1 MKENGDDPTFQV
13 NSAAHPKMMW
23 MPEKDRI
30 HDSLLY
36 QFMVDLSEKKNTL
49 YHDYNQLHHWTIE
62 HSEEFWDMLWDFCD
76 VRGEKNRPITQC
88 PANSQLPVKDTQWF
102 PHASLNFAENL
113 LKNWN
118 LHAAADAIIFHCE
131 GAPERRQHLSW
142 QQLYRQTSQ
151 VATFMA
157 ENGVKQGDVVAAYIP
172 NIPQAI
178 VAMLATASLGAIWT
192 STSPDFGVESVVE
205 RFDQTKPKLLIC
217 ADGYFYNGKAH
228 NSLDKVS
235 AMLEKLPS
243 VKQLLIIPY
252 TEGRKTESDNTTEKR
267 ERTLSQPS
275 GSRASGQQSVQSAWW
290 DDMLEQYPACPLSFT
305 PVPFNHPLY
314 ILYSSGT
321 TGKPKCIVH
330 STGGTLLNHL
340 KEHQLH
346 CNLKSGDRLFYF
358 TTCGWMMWNWMV
370 SGLASGASL
379 VLYDGSP
386 FFPDGNVLWDMAEQ
400 ESVTLFGTSAKYLE
414 ALEKQGYQ
422 PTSNHDLSS
431 LTTLCSTG
439 SVLAPE
445 QFDYVYQAI
454 KSDLQLASISG
465 GTDICGCF
473 AIGNPLN
480 PVYRGECQGRALG
493 MDVQVFDDNGRSL
506 FQQQG
511 ELVCCNSFPNQ
522 PIGFWNDE
530 DGSRYHKAYW
540 HTFPNTWHHGDFVSL
555 SETGGMTFYG
565 RSDAV
570 LNPGGVR
577 IGTAEIYRQ
586 VNPLEEITD
595 SVVIGQHWHNDVR
608 VVLFVQL
615 AEEYELDDELKAT
628 ICQRIKQHCSP
639 RHVPAVILAVNDIP
653 RTKSGKLV
661 ELAVRNI
668 VHHQP
673 VKNVGALANPQAL
686 EQYKNHPEL
695 QDEAN

>member
-1 MKENGDDPTFQV
+1 MTENNEKSIFRTQAVPLPQI
-13 NSAAHPKMMW
+13 MW

-36 QFMVDLSEKKNTL
+36 RFMVELSEKKDTL
-49 YHDYNQLHHWTIE
+49 FHDYNQLHQWSIK
-62 HSEEFWDMLWDFCD
+62 HSEEFWELVWDFCR
-76 VRGEKNRPITQC
+76 VQGKKRPPITFC
-88 PANSQLPVKDTQWF
+88 PPHSKLPAKETQWF
-102 PHASLNFAENL
+102 PHSALNFAENL

-118 LHAAADAIIFHCE
+118 RHAAADAIVFHCE
-131 GAPERRQHLSW
+131 GVPERKQHLSW

-151 VATFMA
+151 VATFLA
-157 ENGVKQGDVVAAYIP
+157 ENGVNQGDVVAAYIP

-178 VAMLATASLGAIWT
+178 VAMLATTSLGAIWT
-192 STSPDFGVESVVE
+192 STSPDFGIDSVVE
-205 RFDQTKPKLLIC
+205 RFGQTSPKVLIC
-217 ADGYFYNGKAH
+217 ADGYFYNGNHHHSLSKVKAI
-228 NSLDKVS
+228 L
-235 AMLEKLPS
+235 ARLPT
-243 VKQLLIIPY
+243 VEQLLIIPFTDTDTIQTITDKHQY
-252 TEGRKTESDNTTEKR
+252 TVTSWPALLEK
-267 ERTLSQPS
+267 
-275 GSRASGQQSVQSAWW
+275 
-290 DDMLEQYPACPLSFT
+290 YPAQTISFN

-346 CNLKSGDRLFYF
+346 CNIKSGDRLFYF

-370 SGLASGASL
+370 SGLASGATL

-386 FFPDGNVLWDMAEQ
+386 FYPNGKVLWDMAE
-400 ESVTLFGTSAKYLE
+400 EEEINLFGTASKYLE

-422 PTSNHDLSS
+422 PSSTHNLTSLN
-431 LTTLCSTG
+431 TVCSTG

-445 QFDYVYQAI
+445 QFDYVYQSI
-454 KSDLQLASISG
+454 KPNLQLASISG

-493 MDVQVFDDNGRSL
+493 MDVQVFDDNGHHL
-506 FQQQG
+506 YQHQG

-522 PIGFWNDE
+522 PIGFWNDT
-530 DGSRYHKAYW
+530 DGSHYHNAYW
-540 HTFPNTWHHGDFVSL
+540 NRFDGVWHHGDFVEL
-555 SETGGMTFYG
+555 SETGGMIFYG

-570 LNPGGVR
+570 LNPGGIR

-586 VNPLEEITD
+586 VNPLKEIAD
-595 SVVIGQHWHNDVR
+595 SVVISQKWEDDLR
-608 VVLFVQL
+608 IVLFIQL
-615 AEEYELDDELKAT
+615 TEGYELTDKLKAT
-628 ICQRIKQHCSP
+628 ICQQIREHCSP
-639 RHVPAVILAVNDIP
+639 RHVPAVILEVTDIP

-661 ELAVRNI
+661 ELAVRNV
-668 VHHQP
+668 VHQQP
-673 VKNVGALANPQAL
+673 VRNVGALANPQAL
-686 EQYKNHPEL
+686 EQYKNRPEL
-695 QDEAN
+695 QVVTK

>member
-1 MKENGDDPTFQV
+1 MTENGDDPTFQV
-13 NSAAHPKMMW
+13 NSTAHPQIMW

-76 VRGEKNRPITQC
+76 VMGEKNLPITQC
-88 PANSQLPVKDTQWF
+88 PANSQLPAKETQWF

-113 LKNWN
+113 LNNWN
-118 LHAAADAIIFHCE
+118 LHAAADAIVFHCE
-131 GAPERRQHLSW
+131 GVPERRQHLSW

-151 VATFMA
+151 VAAFMA

-205 RFDQTKPKLLIC
+205 RFGQTKPKLLIC
-217 ADGYFYNGKAH
+217 ADGYFYNGKTH

-243 VKQLLIIPY
+243 VKQLLLIPY
-252 TEGRKTESDNTTEKR
+252 IEDSKTEGDNTIEN
-267 ERTLSQPS
+267 ERGTV
-275 GSRASGQQSVQSAWW
+275 SRASGQQPVTTAWW
-290 DDMLEQYPACPLSFT
+290 DEMLKQYPACPLSFT
-305 PVPFNHPLY
+305 QVPFNHPLY

-330 STGGTLLNHL
+330 NTGGTLLNHL

-370 SGLASGASL
+370 SGLATGASL
-379 VLYDGSP
+379 VIYDGSP

-422 PTSNHDLSS
+422 PASNHDLLS
-431 LTTLCSTG
+431 LNTLCSTG

-565 RSDAV
+565 RSDAI

-586 VNPLEEITD
+586 VNPLDEITD
-595 SVVIGQHWHNDVR
+595 SVVIGQHWHNDIR

-615 AEEYELDDELKAT
+615 AEECELDDELKAT
-628 ICQRIKQHCSP
+628 ICQRIRQHCSP

>member
-1 MKENGDDPTFQV
+1 MTDNRDNLAFQA
-13 NSAAHPKMMW
+13 SATQLPQIMW

-30 HDSLLY
+30 HDSRLY
-36 QFMVDLSEKKNTL
+36 QFMVELSEKKNTL
-49 YHDYNQLHHWTIE
+49 FHDYNQLHHWTVE
-62 HSEEFWDMLWDFCD
+62 HSDEFWDLVWDFCQ
-76 VRGEKNRPITQC
+76 VLGEKHKPITSC
-88 PANSQLPVKDTQWF
+88 PPHSKVPAKETQWF
-102 PHASLNFAENL
+102 PHANLNFAENL
-113 LKNWN
+113 LNNWN
-118 LHAAADAIIFHCE
+118 LHAAADAVIFHSE
-131 GAPERRQHLSW
+131 GNPDRRQHLSW

-151 VATFMA
+151 VAAFLA
-157 ENGVKQGDVVAAYIP
+157 DNGVKQGDVVAAYIP

-192 STSPDFGVESVVE
+192 STSPDFGVDSVVE
-205 RFDQTKPKLLIC
+205 RFGQTEPKILIF
-217 ADGYFYNGKAH
+217 ADGYFYNGKTH
-228 NSLDKVS
+228 HSLENVS
-235 AMLEKLPS
+235 AMLAQLPT
-243 VKQLLIIPY
+243 VRQLLIIPY
-252 TEGRKTESDNTTEKR
+252 VGIETDVEPQLSQNPAV
-267 ERTLSQPS
+267 TLSSWPEL
-275 GSRASGQQSVQSAWW
+275 
-290 DDMLEQYPACPLSFT
+290 LERYPAQQLSFT
-305 PVPFNHPLY
+305 RVPFNHPLY

-321 TGKPKCIVH
+321 TGQPKCIVH

-346 CNLKSGDRLFYF
+346 SNIKFGDRLFYF

-370 SGLASGASL
+370 SGLASGATL
-379 VLYDGSP
+379 VIYDGSP
-386 FFPDGNVLWDMAEQ
+386 FYPDGNVLWDMAEK
-400 ESVTLFGTSAKYLE
+400 EALNLFGTSSKYLE

-422 PTSNHDLSS
+422 PVSRFSLSS
-431 LTTLCSTG
+431 LNTLFSTG

-445 QFDYVYQAI
+445 QFDYVYQSI
-454 KSDLQLASISG
+454 KPDLQLASISG

-493 MDVQVFDDNGRSL
+493 MDVQVFDDAGKPI

-522 PIGFWNDE
+522 PIGFWNDP
-530 DGSRYHKAYW
+530 DGTRYCNAYW
-540 HTFPNTWHHGDFVSL
+540 NTFPNTWHHGDFVAL
-555 SETGGMTFYG
+555 SETGGMTFFG

-586 VNPLEEITD
+586 VNPLKQIVD
-595 SVVIGQHWHNDVR
+595 SVVIGQKWKNDVR

-615 AEEYELDDELKAT
+615 TDGHKLDEPLKAT
-628 ICQRIKQHCSP
+628 IRQRIKQHCSP
-639 RHVPAVILAVNDIP
+639 RHVPAVILSVSDIP

-686 EQYKNHPEL
+686 DNYKDRPEL
-695 QDEAN
+695 K

>member
-1 MKENGDDPTFQV
+1 MTENGDDPTFQV
-13 NSAAHPKMMW
+13 NSTAHPKMMW

-88 PANSQLPVKDTQWF
+88 PANSQLPAKETQWF

-205 RFDQTKPKLLIC
+205 RFGQTKPKLLIC

-252 TEGRKTESDNTTEKR
+252 TEGRKTESDSTTEKR

-275 GSRASGQQSVQSAWW
+275 GSRASGQQSVQSAW
-290 DDMLEQYPACPLSFT
+290 
-305 PVPFNHPLY
+305 
-314 ILYSSGT
+314 
-321 TGKPKCIVH
+321 
-330 STGGTLLNHL
+330 
-340 KEHQLH
+340 
-346 CNLKSGDRLFYF
+346 
-358 TTCGWMMWNWMV
+358 
-370 SGLASGASL
+370 
-379 VLYDGSP
+379 
-386 FFPDGNVLWDMAEQ
+386 
-400 ESVTLFGTSAKYLE
+400 
-414 ALEKQGYQ
+414 
-422 PTSNHDLSS
+422 
-431 LTTLCSTG
+431 
-439 SVLAPE
+439 
-445 QFDYVYQAI
+445 
-454 KSDLQLASISG
+454 
-465 GTDICGCF
+465 
-473 AIGNPLN
+473 
-480 PVYRGECQGRALG
+480 
-493 MDVQVFDDNGRSL
+493 
-506 FQQQG
+506 
-511 ELVCCNSFPNQ
+511 
-522 PIGFWNDE
+522 
-530 DGSRYHKAYW
+530 
-540 HTFPNTWHHGDFVSL
+540 
-555 SETGGMTFYG
+555 
-565 RSDAV
+565 
-570 LNPGGVR
+570 
-577 IGTAEIYRQ
+577 
-586 VNPLEEITD
+586 
-595 SVVIGQHWHNDVR
+595 
-608 VVLFVQL
+608 
-615 AEEYELDDELKAT
+615 
-628 ICQRIKQHCSP
+628 
-639 RHVPAVILAVNDIP
+639 
-653 RTKSGKLV
+653 
-661 ELAVRNI
+661 
-668 VHHQP
+668 
-673 VKNVGALANPQAL
+673 
-686 EQYKNHPEL
+686 
-695 QDEAN
+695 